1 MFKEEQKD
9 NNEFEKKRIQNLFRT
24 LQKDPQSVIF
34 GNQSITRQIQ
44 KKLTKSYYEKDKV
57 FNKLYQNLEDK
68 NFDKQNYK
76 IPLTTPFYEKRS
88 EIDRTTL
95 YSIEKPFQRVHA
107 DIADLRFFAKSA
119 VDPKYALLCVD
130 LFTSKIYVYPMK
142 NRSLLAKKLKLFYEE
157 IEQKRNEKMYLQTDL
172 EFKQNAIKNLNKEF
186 NVEMFHTKLRGGKA
200 FAAEQKIR
208 EFKKLLLKTK
218 HLTKGDRK
226 RLKPLKVIKNVVEN
240 LNKTPSPK
248 YEIPPET
255 VEKSTLNSEF
265 NREMF
270 DFLRVK
276 KVDNNKFRN
285 EKYNRRKDR
294 RQKKLRNPLNLDE
307 KVLVLA
313 ERLKKKDAPSKLFKA
328 TTENTPFYNREKIF
342 TIYKRAKLYNGNYLY
357 WIEDENNN
365 KIEGR
370 FVRDE
375 LFALKNQF
383 EE

>member
-1 MFKEEQKD
+1 MKKMTDIEE
-9 NNEFEKKRIQNLFRT
+9 KRVQNLFRS
-24 LQKDPQSVIF
+24 LQKDPQSVLF
-34 GNQSITRQIQ
+34 GNQSITRQLQ
-44 KKLTKSYYEKDKV
+44 KKLTKSFYEKDKV
-57 FNKLYQNLEDK
+57 FHKLYQNLEDK
-68 NFDKQNYK
+68 NFDKKDYK
-76 IPLTTPFYEKRS
+76 VPLTTPFYEKRTD
-88 EIDRTTL
+88 IDRTTL
-95 YSIEKPFQRVHA
+95 YSIEKPFQKVHA

-142 NRSLLAKKLKLFYEE
+142 NRSLLAKKLRLFYEE
-157 IEQKRNEKMYLQTDL
+157 IESKRNEKMYLQTDL

-218 HLTKGDRK
+218 RFTKGQGK
-226 RLKPLKVIKNVVEN
+226 KLKPNKVIKNVVEN
-240 LNKTPSPK
+240 LNKTPSAK

-255 VEKSTLNSEF
+255 VENNTLNSEF

-270 DFLRVK
+270 DFLRIK

-294 RQKKLRNPLNLDE
+294 RQKKLRNPLYLDE

-328 TTENTPFYNREKIF
+328 TTDNTPFYNREKIF
-342 TIYKRAKLYNGNYLY
+342 TIYKRAKLDNGNYLY

-365 KIEGR
+365 KTEGR
-370 FVRDE
+370 FVREE
-375 LFALKNQF
+375 LFAIRNQF

>member
-1 MFKEEQKD
+1 MFKD
-9 NNEFEKKRIQNLFRT
+9 NNDFEKKRIQNLFRT
-24 LQKDPQSVIF
+24 LQKDPQSVLF

-44 KKLTKSYYEKDKV
+44 KKLTKTYYEKDKV

-157 IEQKRNEKMYLQTDL
+157 IDQKRNEKMYLQTDL

-200 FAAEQKIR
+200 FAAEQKI
-208 EFKKLLLKTK
+208 
-218 HLTKGDRK
+218 
-226 RLKPLKVIKNVVEN
+226 
-240 LNKTPSPK
+240 
-248 YEIPPET
+248 
-255 VEKSTLNSEF
+255 
-265 NREMF
+265 
-270 DFLRVK
+270 
-276 KVDNNKFRN
+276 
-285 EKYNRRKDR
+285 
-294 RQKKLRNPLNLDE
+294 
-307 KVLVLA
+307 
-313 ERLKKKDAPSKLFKA
+313 
-328 TTENTPFYNREKIF
+328 
-342 TIYKRAKLYNGNYLY
+342 
-357 WIEDENNN
+357 
-365 KIEGR
+365 
-370 FVRDE
+370 
-375 LFALKNQF
+375 
-383 EE
+383 